1 MDRLKPCPY
10 CGVELSGTKDLFTNG
25 TSWRC
30 PNGCIEKMK
39 QPMPDEE
46 FYQCWNTR
54 PIENALRAS
63 LDEWK
68 ADAERL
74 AELVEAQRNAYDM
87 MGCDGVTGI
96 TDEGY
101 KKLERALIA
110 HTALVEKEK
119 NNE

>member
-1 MDRLKPCPY
+1 MEIIEFETFADHMAD
-10 CGVELSGTKDLFTNG
+10 VILSL
-25 TSWRC
+25 S
-30 PNGCIEKMK
+30 
-39 QPMPDEE
+39 
-46 FYQCWNTR
+46 
-54 PIENALRAS
+54 AS
-63 LDEWK
+63 RDEWK

-74 AELVEAQRNAYDM
+74 AELVEAQRNAYDL

-101 KKLERALIA
+101 KKLECALIA